1 MDIGAAIDFIVIALL
16 AATIFYA
23 FRLERRLAH
32 VRNTQAAFAD
42 VVRELN
48 TAAARAEAGLQGL
61 KAAATSS
68 GQALDDKVKRAQG
81 LADEL
86 ELLLRAGE
94 RLGQRMEAPVTRAP
108 SRAVESLRALAGVG

>member
-1 MDIGAAIDFIVIALL
+1 MDISSSIDIIVIALL

-32 VRNTQAAFAD
+32 MRNTQAAFAD
-42 VVRELN
+42 VIRELN
-48 TAAARAEAGLQGL
+48 TAAARAEAGIQGL
-61 KAAATSS
+61 KAAVTSS
-68 GQALDDKVKRAQG
+68 GQELDDKAKRARG

-94 RLGQRMEAPVTRAP
+94 RLGQRMEAPAARAP
-108 SRAVESLRALAGVG
+108 SRAVESLRALAGVR